1 MFKIYLINI
10 IFSLIIFLFAKV
22 KKKRRILYWIYNN
35 DLSTLFRERI
45 LYYEYLL

>member
-22 KKKRRILYWIYNN
+22 KKKEEYFIGFIIMICLPFLGAYFIL
-35 DLSTLFRERI
+35 
-45 LYYEYLL
+45 